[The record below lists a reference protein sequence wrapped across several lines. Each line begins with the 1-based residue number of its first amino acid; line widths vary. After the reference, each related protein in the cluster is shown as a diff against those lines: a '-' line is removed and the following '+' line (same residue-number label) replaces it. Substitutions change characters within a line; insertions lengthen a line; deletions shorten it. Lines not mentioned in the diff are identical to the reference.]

1 MNVKEVLTSDKTKL
15 MQAHASIKIHNK
27 TKNLDW
33 NHCPKNLMKQ
43 TKRWSLM
50 EISLNDLVFSELDQ
64 NKVGNIVL
72 KYIIYENS
80 LRGNISNIWPS

>member
-1 MNVKEVLTSDKTKL
+1 
-15 MQAHASIKIHNK
+15 
-27 TKNLDW
+27 
-33 NHCPKNLMKQ
+33 
-43 TKRWSLM
+43 M

-80 LRGNISNIWPS
+80 LRGNISNIWPSSYQIKECRKLLGQITNPCKKDSPRLENVWKYYNTV

>member
-1 MNVKEVLTSDKTKL
+1 
-15 MQAHASIKIHNK
+15 
-27 TKNLDW
+27 
-33 NHCPKNLMKQ
+33 
-43 TKRWSLM
+43 M

-80 LRGNISNIWPS
+80 LRGNISNI